1 MQLRIRYN
9 FALSRNTGAIFL
21 ISCNLKLVD
30 YFKTKVEKKKKIE
43 DIKTITDEIGD
54 QYFTSSSQ

>member
-1 MQLRIRYN
+1 MQLRIRYE
-9 FALSRNTGAIFL
+9 FSLSRNTGAIFL
-21 ISCNLKLVD
+21 ISYNLQLVD
-30 YFKTKVEKKKKIE
+30 YFKTKVEKNKIE

>member
-1 MQLRIRYN
+1 MQLRIRYE
-9 FALSRNTGAIFL
+9 FALSRNIGAVFL

-30 YFKTKVEKKKKIE
+30 YFKTKVEKKKIE

>member
-1 MQLRIRYN
+1 MQLRIRYE
-9 FALSRNTGAIFL
+9 FSLSRNTGAIFL

-30 YFKTKVEKKKKIE
+30 YFKTKVEKKKIE

>member
-1 MQLRIRYN
+1 MQLRIRYK
-9 FALSRNTGAIFL
+9 FSLSRNTGAIFL
-21 ISCNLKLVD
+21 ISCNLQLVD
-30 YFKTKVEKKKKIE
+30 YFKTKVEKNKIE

>member
-1 MQLRIRYN
+1 MQLRIRYE

-30 YFKTKVEKKKKIE
+30 YFKTKVEKNKTK
-43 DIKTITDEIGD
+43 DIKTITGEIGD

>member
-1 MQLRIRYN
+1 MQLRIRYE

-30 YFKTKVEKKKKIE
+30 YFKTKVEKKKIE

>member
-1 MQLRIRYN
+1 MQLRIRYE

-30 YFKTKVEKKKKIE
+30 YFKTKVEKKQIE

>member
-1 MQLRIRYN
+1 MQLRIRYE
-9 FALSRNTGAIFL
+9 FSLSRNTGAIFL
-21 ISCNLKLVD
+21 ISYNLQLVD
-30 YFKTKVEKKKKIE
+30 YFKTTVEKNKIE

>member
-1 MQLRIRYN
+1 MQLRIRYE
-9 FALSRNTGAIFL
+9 FSLSRNTGAIFL
-21 ISCNLKLVD
+21 ISYNLQLID
-30 YFKTKVEKKKKIE
+30 YFKTKVEKNKIE